1 MVEQRAPVRV
11 NAAEFAA
18 KYRSKPE
25 CFSFLTV
32 KVKAYLPS
40 VDTVTVYF
48 LRDLV
53 SGKAKCKYWS
63 LFTNRFVFL
72 LVVKCSEVKQIYCPQ
87 YEGLSIKPM

>member
-25 CFSFLTV
+25 CYSFLTV

-40 VDTVTVYF
+40 VDTVTLYF
-48 LRDLV
+48 LRDII
-53 SGKAKCKYWS
+53 SGKSKCTLSFFLFDS
-63 LFTNRFVFL
+63 LQLFVL
-72 LVVKCSEVKQIYCPQ
+72 VVVKCSEVK
-87 YEGLSIKPM
+87 